1 MAAPTNPRVRGPSG
15 RAPGGWGG
23 GGETGGP
30 DKGRLVAGGEYGQ
43 PEHGVCPLLLFA
55 GVYLVYVESGARGV
69 ADIAALTEFGIG
81 LGHGM
86 SQRREI
92 LVARRAVRSSGRD
105 GADGALRIQHG
116 VLADG
121 EDGFRT
127 GDMAHVAFGGIGDS
141 AGGRHGGIT
150 HVGEIVMAAAEP
162 DDDVGPIEGLHGFAG
177 VDLVD
182 HEGEVD
188 GLGREGL
195 VGCDGGGTAGG
206 SIVLARV
213 VAEHAHFDLV
223 AVLAV
228 EGKIAMAAV
237 ALGDVH
243 YSAARGHFG
252 AIDREVGDLI
262 DGAVFA
268 GLLLGGTSQ
277 QRTAAAGFD
286 ADGIG
291 AGGLGRYR
299 VGEGVSASAA
309 GVALGGGDRVFG
321 YVPRGDHVGTET
333 GVAIVRGRT
342 GHYQSH
348 AVAAAGQL
356 SHGDGG
362 AGVVFGGEGDGGR
375 LAGDAVI
382 HLNDGHDDAGVG
394 EGLSGNGVRAND
406 GSVEL
411 RSEERRVG
419 KEC

>member
-1 MAAPTNPRVRGPSG
+1 MQGKEA
-15 RAPGGWGG
+15 
-23 GGETGGP
+23 
-30 DKGRLVAGGEYGQ
+30 VAT
-43 PEHGVCPLLLFA
+43 
-55 GVYLVYVESGARGV
+55 V
-69 ADIAALTEFGIG
+69 A
-81 LGHGM
+81 
-86 SQRREI
+86 
-92 LVARRAVRSSGRD
+92 
-105 GADGALRIQHG
+105 
-116 VLADG
+116 
-121 EDGFRT
+121 
-127 GDMAHVAFGGIGDS
+127 
-141 AGGRHGGIT
+141 
-150 HVGEIVMAAAEP
+150 
-162 DDDVGPIEGLHGFAG
+162 
-177 VDLVD
+177 LVD
-182 HEGEVD
+182 
-188 GLGREGL
+188 
-195 VGCDGGGTAGG
+195 
-206 SIVLARV
+206 I
-213 VAEHAHFDLV
+213 
-223 AVLAV
+223 
-228 EGKIAMAAV
+228 
-237 ALGDVH
+237 H
-243 YSAARGHFG
+243 YGAARGHFG

-277 QRTAAAGFD
+277 ERTAAAGFD

-356 SHGDGG
+356 GHGDGG

-394 EGLSGNGVRAND
+394 EGLSGNGVRADD

-411 RSEERRVG
+411 EFALGNVALGALAVVHLGQVDVVQAGGEVDVVVASSASGAAGVGEPVIGLGGAGDRGGFVAKRATPRVNAVNAYNIHNN
-419 KEC
+419 

>member
-69 ADIAALTEFGIG
+69 ADIAALTELGIG
-81 LGHGM
+81 LGDGM

-92 LVARRAVRSSGRD
+92 LVARRAGRSSGRD

-162 DDDVGPIEGLHGFAG
+162 DDDVGPIEGLHGCAG

-195 VGCDGGGTAGG
+195 VGGDGGGTAGG

-213 VAEHAHFDLV
+213 MAEHAHFDLV

-228 EGKIAMAAV
+228 EGKIAVAAV
-237 ALGDVH
+237 ALGDGD
-243 YSAARGHFG
+243 YGAARDHGG
-252 AIDREVGDLI
+252 AVHREVDYLI

-268 GLLLGGTSQ
+268 GLLLRGSRQEG
-277 QRTAAAGFD
+277 TAAASFD

-291 AGGLGRYR
+291 AGGLGGNG
-299 VGEGVSASAA
+299 VGERIGAGAA
-309 GVALGGGDRVFG
+309 GIAGGGGNGVFRN
-321 YVPRGDHVGTET
+321 VARSDHVGAEA
-333 GVAIVRGRT
+333 GVTVVGGGT
-342 GHYQSH
+342 GHDQSQ

-356 SHGDGG
+356 SHGNGG
-362 AGVVFGGEGDGGR
+362 AGVVFGSEGDGG
-375 LAGDAVI
+375 
-382 HLNDGHDDAGVG
+382 
-394 EGLSGNGVRAND
+394 
-406 GSVEL
+406 
-411 RSEERRVG
+411 
-419 KEC
+419 